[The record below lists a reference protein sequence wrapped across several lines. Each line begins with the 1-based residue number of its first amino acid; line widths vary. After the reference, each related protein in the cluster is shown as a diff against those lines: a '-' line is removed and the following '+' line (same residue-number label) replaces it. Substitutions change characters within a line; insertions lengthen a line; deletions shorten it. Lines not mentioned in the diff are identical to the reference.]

1 MTNPLYSVG
10 QDVAVCTRK
19 LEVVIPQTKVV
30 AYEFRF
36 AGRVI
41 NPLTGAIQQVGDRH
55 CYQVDDAA
63 RSSIT
68 GKKLWFREQCLRPIN
83 PDTEY
88 LEDEIT
94 ISNGEKTQ

>member
-10 QDVAVCTRK
+10 QDVAVCAFPDFGI
-19 LEVVIPQTKVV
+19 VIPKT
-30 AYEFRF
+30 
-36 AGRVI
+36 RVI
-41 NPLTGAIQQVGDRH
+41 QIGPVYAGQRVRDH
-55 CYQVDDAA
+55 CNFPRIA
-63 RSSIT
+63 
-68 GKKLWFREQCLRPIN
+68 KKDLYTYLVEGCEYYIDERYLRPIN